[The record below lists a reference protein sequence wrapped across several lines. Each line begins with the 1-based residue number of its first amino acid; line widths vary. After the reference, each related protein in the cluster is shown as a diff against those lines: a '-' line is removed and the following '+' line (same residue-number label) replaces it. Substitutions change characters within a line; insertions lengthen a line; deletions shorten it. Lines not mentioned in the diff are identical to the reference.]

1 MPPGSG
7 CEVTLTKHST
17 TIEWPGHGYVSWL
30 LAKRLTCLTGR
41 SPAGGGCVAVAGRA
55 LCVAHVYF
63 LQACF
68 SLFHGIF
75 ISPRG
80 RHIFINFAFRCRHSC
95 ACTSLSPS
103 SSGVR
108 APRLLLLRAPPL
120 PAACLARCASQPSI
134 PAVDIWLVTGACQLA
149 LSPTWAVSRTAR
161 RRGRPPQVLAPV
173 LLFSG
178 EGVYGGL
185 RNPASRRT
193 LRSTLCARAQVPG
206 ADAAWHG
213 QAELFCRFPASPR
226 HRCARATLPPLLGV
240 LVVGGGRACPAA
252 TAGHVHRAGVHAAH
266 RSQVC
271 VFLLV
276 HAIVAGAMSFD
287 LDESQQEAWELYL
300 EKKNVC
306 LFGRAGCG
314 KSTLI
319 LRAIAHAQRTHGT
332 NRVVVLAWTNFA
344 ANLVG
349 GKTLHKFLR
358 VGIADVPKDV
368 ILEKVR
374 CNAFA
379 RESVKAAKVIF
390 IDELPQFPARWFAVL
405 EFVVRQLA
413 LDSHQGRP
421 WGGIQVV
428 GTFRREA
435 VYSSCVGEALLD
447 RWYED
452 CP

>member
-1 MPPGSG
+1 MLRLAAAGDHRR
-7 CEVTLTKHST
+7 C
-17 TIEWPGHGYVSWL
+17 WPL
-30 LAKRLTCLTGR
+30 
-41 SPAGGGCVAVAGRA
+41 
-55 LCVAHVYF
+55 F
-63 LQACF
+63 CF
-68 SLFHGIF
+68 SLARVCTAACATRRLDAHFGLL
-75 ISPRG
+75 SAPG
-80 RHIFINFAFRCRHSC
+80 RRYRAQTPLGTARQSC
-95 ACTSLSPS
+95 SVVFL
-103 SSGVR
+103 
-108 APRLLLLRAPPL
+108 PL
-120 PAACLARCASQPSI
+120 PATGVLGQRCRPCLAS
-134 PAVDIWLVTGACQLA
+134 
-149 LSPTWAVSRTAR
+149 
-161 RRGRPPQVLAPV
+161 
-173 LLFSG
+173 
-178 EGVYGGL
+178 
-185 RNPASRRT
+185 
-193 LRSTLCARAQVPG
+193 
-206 ADAAWHG
+206 
-213 QAELFCRFPASPR
+213 
-226 HRCARATLPPLLGV
+226 
-240 LVVGGGRACPAA
+240 LVVGGGRTCPAA

-271 VFLLV
+271 AFLLV